1 MQKLNPVP
9 KAVTDHVDEIC
20 GKLDKKHKKLSQLFR
35 NCYPNTLQTTAE
47 VLDDGSVFL
56 LTGDIPAMWLRDSTA
71 QMTQYLPLA
80 QTDKEVAALIA
91 GLVRKQIAYILIDPY
106 ANAFNRE
113 PNGKGHTTDQTD
125 QNPWVWER
133 KYEVDSLCYPLRM
146 AWLYYEATGDT
157 SIFDENFAKAADT
170 ILRLW
175 TKEQRHDTMSDYRFR
190 RRGDWKSDLRNEGKG
205 MPTNYTGMTWSGFR
219 PSDDACTFGY
229 LVPSN
234 MFASV
239 VLGYL
244 QTIFTDILPRPA
256 LADRA
261 AKLQNEIDFGIKSYA
276 TVLHPKYG
284 LIYACETDGYGN
296 YHLFDDAN
304 VPNLLSAPYLGF
316 TDVSNPVYQNTRQF
330 ILSDENPYFYRGK
343 YAEGIGSP
351 HTPKGYIWHIALSM
365 QGLTATD
372 ENEMKNILTMLEQT
386 DGDTGFM
393 HEGFDPNAPATFTRP
408 WFAWS
413 NSLFAEFLEK
423 VLNETDIL

>member
-1 MQKLNPVP
+1 MQEYQPIP
-9 KAVTDHVDEIC
+9 QAVTEHIEEVC
-20 GKLDKKHKKLSQLFR
+20 AKLDQKHKKLSQLFR
-35 NCYPNTLQTTAE
+35 NCYPNTLQTTAR

-71 QMTQYLPLA
+71 QVTQYLPLA
-80 QTDKEVAALIA
+80 KSDQEVASLLA
-91 GLVRKQIAYILIDPY
+91 GLIRRQIFYILIDPY
-106 ANAFNRE
+106 ANAFNQE

-133 KYEVDSLCYPLRM
+133 KYEIDSLCYPLRL
-146 AWLYYEATGDT
+146 AWLYYQATEDT
-157 SIFDENFAKAADT
+157 TIFDEDFAKAADT

-175 TKEQRHDTMSDYRFR
+175 AREQRHNTMSDYRFR
-190 RRGDWKSDLRNEGKG
+190 RHGDWKSDLRNDGKG
-205 MPTNYTGMTWSGFR
+205 MPVNYTGMTWSGFR

-229 LVPSN
+229 LVPAN

-261 AKLQNEIDFGIKSYA
+261 AKLQNEIDFGIKNYG
-276 TVLHPKYG
+276 TVFHPKYG
-284 LIYACETDGYGN
+284 RIYACETDGFGN
-296 YHLFDDAN
+296 HHLFDDAN
-304 VPNLLSAPYLGF
+304 VPNLLSAPYLGY
-316 TDVSNPVYQNTRQF
+316 TDISDPIYQNTRQF

-351 HTPKGYIWHIALSM
+351 HTPEGYIWHIALSM
-365 QGLTATD
+365 QGLTATT
-372 ENEMKNILTMLEQT
+372 ESEIQRILTMLEQT
-386 DGDTGFM
+386 DGGTGFM
-393 HEGFDPNAPATFTRP
+393 HEGFDPNAPETFTRP

-423 VLNETDIL
+423 VLNETDLL